1 MIRCEI
7 LRRAAEIVG
16 DLDAL
21 SLLLK
26 VPMSDLTGW
35 LAGNAN
41 PPVHVFLSS
50 VDIIYADADRR
61 AGRGRGASARSAAR
75 RPSAV

>member
-1 MIRCEI
+1 MPRCEI

-16 DLDAL
+16 DLEAL
-21 SLLLK
+21 RLMLK
-26 VPMSDLTGW
+26 VPMSDLSNW

-41 PPVHVFLSS
+41 PPVHVFLRS

-61 AGRGRGASARSAAR
+61 DNEASARGAAR
-75 RPSAV
+75 RPSAA